1 MNLTQYVDV
10 AILMVACIIYGMVFA
25 VAVLL
30 VLKEGKIEAPAFER
44 IISRFQERQRQKTAA
59 LVDEYEDYLVRYERW
74 YIKHWHLKV
83 SSIDLSLIA
92 PSFDTWREA
101 RGR

>member
-1 MNLTQYVDV
+1 MNLIHYIDEAMLLL
-10 AILMVACIIYGMVFA
+10 AIFIYGMMFA

-30 VLKEGKIEAPAFER
+30 VLQEGQIKAPAFER
-44 IISRFQERQRQKTAA
+44 LVSRFQERQRQRTIA
-59 LVDEYEDYLVRYERW
+59 LVKEYEAWLVGYERW
-74 YIKHWHLKV
+74 YIKHWGLKV

>member
-1 MNLTQYVDV
+1 MNLTHYIDI
-10 AILMVACIIYGMVFA
+10 AILMLACVIYGMVLA

-30 VLKEGKIEAPAFER
+30 VVKEGHIKAPAFER
-44 IISRFQERQRQKTAA
+44 MVSRWQERQRQNTLA
-59 LVDEYEDYLVRYERW
+59 LIEEYQSWLVGYERW
-74 YIKHWHLKV
+74 YIKRWGLHVDK
-83 SSIDLSLIA
+83 IDISLIA